1 MTMHLTFTHS
11 LIKQPPRQQS
21 GAALL
26 AVYLIVFLAATISV
40 SMVTQHTYDI
50 RRADYNKNFGQGYQ
64 LGLGVEMW
72 ALGQLHR
79 DIVDDKKDAR
89 IDSLD
94 ESWTEELIL
103 KNINNIA
110 NVNGRISDSQAKFNI
125 NNLRFESTKSANSKD
140 AKATARAH
148 YLFLRR
154 LLKTQ
159 EINPDLANAI
169 LDWVDKDSNASF
181 PLGAEDPAYLDKNIP
196 YRTAGR
202 AITHISELRLI
213 KGITDKTFK
222 KLKPL
227 VIALPALTRININT
241 ASKKVLLALSSD
253 MTDSMADTIIQRRLT
268 NPFKTAQEFTAFLT
282 KENAKLAANSKQITA
297 LISTFSD
304 FYIAHAEVSLNR
316 SKLHL
321 SSMIWRDQEKRTVKV
336 YQRSRRKQ

>member
-1 MTMHLTFTHS
+1 MMQSTF
-11 LIKQPPRQQS
+11 PRSRINPLPQQS

-50 RRADYNKNFGQGYQ
+50 RRADYNKNFGQSYQ
-64 LGLGVEMW
+64 LGLGVELW

-94 ESWTEELIL
+94 ESWTDKLIL
-103 KNINNIA
+103 RNINNIA
-110 NVNGRISDSQAKFNI
+110 NVNGRISDSQARFNV
-125 NNLRFESTKSANSKD
+125 NNLRYEKNKTADAKD

-169 LDWVDKDSNASF
+169 LDWVDKDSDASF
-181 PLGAEDPAYLDKNIP
+181 PLGAEDPSYLDKNIP

-213 KGITDKTFK
+213 KGITDKVFN

-227 VIALPALTRININT
+227 ITALPALTLININT
-241 ASKKVLLALSSD
+241 ASKKVLLALSPD
-253 MTDSMADTIIQRRLT
+253 MTDSMADTIIQQRIT
-268 NPFKTAQEFTAFLT
+268 SPFKTPQEFIAFLK
-282 KENAKLAANSKQITA
+282 KENAKITANSKQIA
-297 LISTFSD
+297 VLISTFSD
-304 FYIAHAEVSLNR
+304 FYVAHAEVSLNR

-321 SSMIWRDQEKRTVKV
+321 SSMIWRDQNKRTIKV
-336 YQRSRRKQ
+336 YQRTRRKQ